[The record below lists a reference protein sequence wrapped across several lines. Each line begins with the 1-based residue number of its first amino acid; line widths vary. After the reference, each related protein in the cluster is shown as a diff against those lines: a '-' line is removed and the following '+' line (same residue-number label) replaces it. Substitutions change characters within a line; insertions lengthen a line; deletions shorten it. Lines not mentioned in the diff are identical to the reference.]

1 MCKGKRRL
9 QSARNDK
16 PKPQYPNIIII
27 ADISHLQQRRQTE
40 IKVIKVIF
48 RTRHELTEP
57 IIS

>member
-1 MCKGKRRL
+1 M
-9 QSARNDK
+9 

-40 IKVIKVIF
+40 IEQSRVIKVIF

>member
-1 MCKGKRRL
+1 M
-9 QSARNDK
+9 

-40 IKVIKVIF
+40 IRVIKVIF